1 MQNKPSK
8 IPAVFLDRD
17 GTINR
22 EVDHLRSVGQLRII
36 PSAAKAI
43 KLLNRAGFLAV
54 VITNQAVVARGM
66 ASEAEVDGIHAV
78 MARRLARG
86 GAKIDAIYYCPHH
99 PDADVKK
106 YRIRCRCRKP
116 DIGMIMRAAKEH
128 GINLERSFLVGDR
141 TVDIFAGKKA
151 HVRTVLVRTGYGG
164 KDKKF
169 DVVPDFF
176 AKDLMAAAKIIIKNA
191 K

>member
-1 MQNKPSK
+1 M
-8 IPAVFLDRD
+8 
-17 GTINR
+17 
-22 EVDHLRSVGQLRII
+22 DHLRSVKQLRII

-43 KLLNRAGFLAV
+43 RLLNRAGFLAII
-54 VITNQAVVARGM
+54 ITNQAVVARGM

-78 MARRLARG
+78 MVRRLTRG

-116 DIGMIMRAAKEH
+116 DIGMIMRAVKEH
-128 GINLERSFLVGDR
+128 GINLKKSFLVGDR
-141 TVDIFAGKKA
+141 TVDIFSGKKA